1 MADKY
6 TDDKL
11 YKVVRKDG
19 SHLNTKVNPDGTK
32 SALQFTD
39 DNNDL
44 NGPVDLIEVDEEEL
58 IRTEYIQVPQN
69 KRSLGELLV
78 DEVFVPVIRDATT
91 QLLEYGTAKAE
102 TWIEEKVVPVAKTKV
117 KAGWENLKLFISTIK
132 DSDKPIKATQ
142 IIAEQKSASN
152 SSEIEVVNKVECGN
166 KDEKKYVLSPG
177 EVEILLDNLYG
188 NVFFVSDEKSVSSE
202 SYIEMLQEP
211 IPEQE
216 LSIESNPQALKRIE
230 KKYIAEILKSGSSE
244 IPKRREDQ
252 SEESYVMM
260 RKFGLILLRDIMEER
275 DSLVHREFSDFLT
288 VEDECQIREKFN
300 NSPTLPDDD
309 INTSVDQTKKLII
322 AIKNGLEYPSSKN
335 GFKYDDII
343 GFFNQLSQIFDWSI
357 YEKSTLGNESKR
369 KWYAVILS
377 QWMEGSGLSYIMQRA
392 IDYHKQHP
400 ENFRV
405 SAYQPPTIY
414 NDNSKEHRNVVFAD
428 TLEAIENIVLF
439 SISNYFLRFSNEYK
453 KIHGVDEFD
462 NNWYEYVEFGTTN
475 PLTILLQRNGF
486 SRESATFIKTALLRN
501 TLRISLH
508 VSQDL
513 LKNRLVLHQ
522 TIAIT

>member
-58 IRTEYIQVPQN
+58 IRTEYIQVLQN

-78 DEVFVPVIRDATT
+78 DEVVVPVIRDATT

-177 EVEILLDNLYG
+177 EVEILLDTARGSALMIAASLSILNNSVVMDDGTDPDRVAVIQRGSEQLSSKDITTQIDLLLDDKNSGLIDESSINMLRAFRDGMFIG
-188 NVFFVSDEKSVSSE
+188 NGT
-202 SYIEMLQEP
+202 P
-211 IPEQE
+211 IPV
-216 LSIESNPQALKRIE
+216 SR
-230 KKYIAEILKSGSSE
+230 YTG
-244 IPKRREDQ
+244 
-252 SEESYVMM
+252 
-260 RKFGLILLRDIMEER
+260 
-275 DSLVHREFSDFLT
+275 
-288 VEDECQIREKFN
+288 DEN
-300 NSPTLPDDD
+300 LN
-309 INTSVDQTKKLII
+309 
-322 AIKNGLEYPSSKN
+322 
-335 GFKYDDII
+335 
-343 GFFNQLSQIFDWSI
+343 
-357 YEKSTLGNESKR
+357 
-369 KWYAVILS
+369 
-377 QWMEGSGLSYIMQRA
+377 
-392 IDYHKQHP
+392 
-400 ENFRV
+400 
-405 SAYQPPTIY
+405 
-414 NDNSKEHRNVVFAD
+414 
-428 TLEAIENIVLF
+428 
-439 SISNYFLRFSNEYK
+439 
-453 KIHGVDEFD
+453 
-462 NNWYEYVEFGTTN
+462 
-475 PLTILLQRNGF
+475 
-486 SRESATFIKTALLRN
+486 
-501 TLRISLH
+501 
-508 VSQDL
+508 
-513 LKNRLVLHQ
+513 
-522 TIAIT
+522 

>member
-78 DEVFVPVIRDATT
+78 DEVVVPVIRDATT
-91 QLLEYGTAKAE
+91 QLLEYGTAKVE

-177 EVEILLDNLYG
+177 EVEILLDTARRSALMIAASLSILNNSVVMDDGTDPDRVAMIQRGIEQLSSKDITTQIDLLLDDKNSGLIDESSINMLRAFRDGMFIG
-188 NVFFVSDEKSVSSE
+188 NGT
-202 SYIEMLQEP
+202 P
-211 IPEQE
+211 IPV
-216 LSIESNPQALKRIE
+216 SR
-230 KKYIAEILKSGSSE
+230 YTG
-244 IPKRREDQ
+244 
-252 SEESYVMM
+252 
-260 RKFGLILLRDIMEER
+260 
-275 DSLVHREFSDFLT
+275 
-288 VEDECQIREKFN
+288 DEN
-300 NSPTLPDDD
+300 LN
-309 INTSVDQTKKLII
+309 
-322 AIKNGLEYPSSKN
+322 
-335 GFKYDDII
+335 
-343 GFFNQLSQIFDWSI
+343 
-357 YEKSTLGNESKR
+357 
-369 KWYAVILS
+369 
-377 QWMEGSGLSYIMQRA
+377 
-392 IDYHKQHP
+392 
-400 ENFRV
+400 
-405 SAYQPPTIY
+405 
-414 NDNSKEHRNVVFAD
+414 
-428 TLEAIENIVLF
+428 
-439 SISNYFLRFSNEYK
+439 
-453 KIHGVDEFD
+453 
-462 NNWYEYVEFGTTN
+462 
-475 PLTILLQRNGF
+475 
-486 SRESATFIKTALLRN
+486 
-501 TLRISLH
+501 
-508 VSQDL
+508 
-513 LKNRLVLHQ
+513 
-522 TIAIT
+522 